1 MKMACRI
8 KKSGKFTI
16 FDNFVGSIFMGI
28 WRKVIS
34 KTSGFLGKIKNRIFS
49 RIKRDLNVLRV
60 GLTDPE
66 LPWYTKAII
75 MFTVAYALSPIDLVP
90 DFIPVFGILDDLILV
105 PIFISIAISLIP
117 KSKRES
123 YKRQAKYRQFENK
136 KKRSGN
142 GPGLFFWLLV
152 VIAIILAVT

>member
-1 MKMACRI
+1 
-8 KKSGKFTI
+8 
-16 FDNFVGSIFMGI
+16 MGI
-28 WRKVIS
+28 WRSVIS
-34 KTSGFLGKIKNRIFS
+34 KTSNVLGKFKSRVFS
-49 RIKRDLNVLRV
+49 RIKRDLNILRI

-90 DFIPVFGILDDLILV
+90 DFIPIFGLLDDLILV

-123 YKRQAKYRQFENK
+123 YKREAKHRQFEK
-136 KKRSGN
+136 KKRSGS
-142 GPGLFFWLLV
+142 GPGYFFWLLV

>member
-1 MKMACRI
+1 
-8 KKSGKFTI
+8 
-16 FDNFVGSIFMGI
+16 MGI

-34 KTSGFLGKIKNRIFS
+34 KTSGFLGKFKNRIFS

-66 LPWYTKAII
+66 LPWFTKAII
-75 MFTVAYALSPIDLVP
+75 MFTVAYALSPIDLIP
-90 DFIPVFGILDDLILV
+90 DFIPIFGLLDDLILV

-123 YKRQAKYRQFENK
+123 YKRQAKHREFEK
-136 KKRSGN
+136 KKRSGK

-152 VIAIILAVT
+152 LIAIILAVT